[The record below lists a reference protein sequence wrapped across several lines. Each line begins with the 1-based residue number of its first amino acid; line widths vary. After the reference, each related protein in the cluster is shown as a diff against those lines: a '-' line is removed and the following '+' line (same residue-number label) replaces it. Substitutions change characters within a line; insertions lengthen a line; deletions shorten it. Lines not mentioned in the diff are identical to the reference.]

1 MISRSH
7 LLEVRINQKRMFKKL
22 PHSNKSRLILGLIAL
37 DGVFFTFTD
46 PSNMNTA
53 VIFVGFLL
61 LSVTLYLL
69 INRVCAF
76 GRFYG
81 FQLDA
86 RSHRISLF
94 GTGTVVSLIALQSI
108 GALTF
113 RDILVAI
120 PLTVIA
126 YTYLSYGRNAR
137 HLSRPNLS

>member
-1 MISRSH
+1 
-7 LLEVRINQKRMFKKL
+7 MFKKL
-22 PHSNKSRLILGLIAL
+22 PHSNKSRLTLGLIVL

-46 PSNMNTA
+46 PSNVDLA

-69 INRVCAF
+69 ISRICAF

-86 RSHRISLF
+86 RAHRISLF
-94 GTGTVVSLIALQSI
+94 GTGIIVGLIALQSI

-120 PLTVIA
+120 PLTAIA
-126 YTYLSYGRNAR
+126 YTYLSYGRNVR
-137 HLSRPNLS
+137 HTSRPNLS